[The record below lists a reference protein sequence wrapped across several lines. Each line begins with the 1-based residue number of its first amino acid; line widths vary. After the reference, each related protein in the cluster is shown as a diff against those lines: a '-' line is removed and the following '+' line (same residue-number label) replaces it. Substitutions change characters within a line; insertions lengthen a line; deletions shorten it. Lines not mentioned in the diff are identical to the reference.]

1 MVQNEKNAWFYYTI
15 YNIKNKNIIMALFSI
30 YKISSI
36 DGNQL
41 ENTTTYLLYVNSTI
55 NPQDFKKT
63 WIPNSHTRSQGT
75 IWIMLDLTVKNS
87 LFANDEKICSYT

>member
-63 WIPNSHTRSQGT
+63 WISKFT
-75 IWIMLDLTVKNS
+75 DLVAKKKNS
-87 LFANDEKICSYT
+87 GYY